1 MSLEVKIKKKL
12 KEFTLESELNVETGC
27 TGLMGPSGSGKSI
40 TLKCIAGVETA
51 DSGRIVL
58 DGKILY
64 DSEKKIDLPPQKRK
78 IGYLFQGYALFPNMT
93 IEENI
98 KTGLRAKGFPK
109 DEIEQKTNDMMKR
122 FHIEELAKR
131 YPRQISGGQKQRT
144 ALARML
150 VCEPEVIL
158 MYVTKN
164 TIFKEV
170 IWEKPHYYEIL
181 HSIFKKVRKLQM
193 KKKFLAVLL
202 AVAMV
207 LGVTACGSSKDSSK
221 STTEA
226 VKKEETTTITLAAAA
241 SLEKCY
247 TEKLIPM
254 FEKENKGIKVEG
266 SYDSSGKLQS
276 QIENGMAADVFM
288 SAATEQMNNL
298 VKGKYISKGD
308 VVELLENKVVLIAP
322 KKGDAKVSSFK
333 DITKADTIALG
344 DPKSVPAGQYA
355 QEIFTNLKN
364 WNDVKK
370 KASFG
375 TNVTEVL
382 NWVAKGSASCGV
394 VYATDAASNKDVKVL
409 AEAPA
414 DALKTPVIYPV
425 AALKKSKN
433 KDAADKFVKFL
444 QSEKALKVFRSYGF
458 TINK

>member
-1 MSLEVKIKKKL
+1 MVTGYNLHLDKDITKFQDYVQIG
-12 KEFTLESELNVETGC
+12 ETH
-27 TGLMGPSGSGKSI
+27 LS
-40 TLKCIAGVETA
+40 
-51 DSGRIVL
+51 
-58 DGKILY
+58 
-64 DSEKKIDLPPQKRK
+64 
-78 IGYLFQGYALFPNMT
+78 
-93 IEENI
+93 
-98 KTGLRAKGFPK
+98 
-109 DEIEQKTNDMMKR
+109 
-122 FHIEELAKR
+122 
-131 YPRQISGGQKQRT
+131 GQK
-144 ALARML
+144 AKVSENLKKY
-150 VCEPEVIL
+150 VI
-158 MYVTKN
+158 
-164 TIFKEV
+164 
-170 IWEKPHYYEIL
+170 
-181 HSIFKKVRKLQM
+181 
-193 KKKFLAVLL
+193 
-202 AVAMV
+202 
-207 LGVTACGSSKDSSK
+207 D
-221 STTEA
+221 
-226 VKKEETTTITLAAAA
+226 
-241 SLEKCY
+241 
-247 TEKLIPM
+247 
-254 FEKENKGIKVEG
+254 GIVDG
-266 SYDSSGKLQS
+266 T
-276 QIENGMAADVFM
+276 QIEKDWFPQMEADVFM
-288 SAATEQMNNL
+288 SAATEQMNSL
-298 VKGKYISKGD
+298 VKEKYISKRD

-444 QSEKALKVFRSYGF
+444 QSEKVLKVFRSYGF

>member
-1 MSLEVKIKKKL
+1 
-12 KEFTLESELNVETGC
+12 
-27 TGLMGPSGSGKSI
+27 
-40 TLKCIAGVETA
+40 
-51 DSGRIVL
+51 
-58 DGKILY
+58 
-64 DSEKKIDLPPQKRK
+64 
-78 IGYLFQGYALFPNMT
+78 
-93 IEENI
+93 
-98 KTGLRAKGFPK
+98 
-109 DEIEQKTNDMMKR
+109 
-122 FHIEELAKR
+122 
-131 YPRQISGGQKQRT
+131 
-144 ALARML
+144 
-150 VCEPEVIL
+150 
-158 MYVTKN
+158 
-164 TIFKEV
+164 
-170 IWEKPHYYEIL
+170 
-181 HSIFKKVRKLQM
+181 M

-202 AVAMV
+202 AGAMV
-207 LGVTACGSSKDSSK
+207 LGVTACGTSKDSSK
-221 STTEA
+221 STTKA

-254 FEKENKGIKVEG
+254 FEEENKGIKVEG

-276 QIENGMAADVFM
+276 QIENGMEADVFM

-298 VKGKYISKGD
+298 VKEKYISKGD

-382 NWVAKGSASCGV
+382 NCVAKG
-394 VYATDAASNKDVKVL
+394 SNKDVKVL

>member
-1 MSLEVKIKKKL
+1 
-12 KEFTLESELNVETGC
+12 
-27 TGLMGPSGSGKSI
+27 
-40 TLKCIAGVETA
+40 
-51 DSGRIVL
+51 
-58 DGKILY
+58 
-64 DSEKKIDLPPQKRK
+64 
-78 IGYLFQGYALFPNMT
+78 
-93 IEENI
+93 
-98 KTGLRAKGFPK
+98 
-109 DEIEQKTNDMMKR
+109 
-122 FHIEELAKR
+122 
-131 YPRQISGGQKQRT
+131 
-144 ALARML
+144 
-150 VCEPEVIL
+150 
-158 MYVTKN
+158 
-164 TIFKEV
+164 
-170 IWEKPHYYEIL
+170 
-181 HSIFKKVRKLQM
+181 M

-202 AVAMV
+202 AGAMV

-221 STTEA
+221 STTGA
-226 VKKEETTTITLAAAA
+226 AKKEETTTITLAAAA

-288 SAATEQMNNL
+288 SAATEQMNSL
-298 VKGKYISKGD
+298 VKEKYISKRD

-394 VYATDAASNKDVKVL
+394 VYATDAASNKDVKVFL
-409 AEAPA
+409 VVFFAVSPV

>member
-1 MSLEVKIKKKL
+1 
-12 KEFTLESELNVETGC
+12 
-27 TGLMGPSGSGKSI
+27 
-40 TLKCIAGVETA
+40 
-51 DSGRIVL
+51 
-58 DGKILY
+58 
-64 DSEKKIDLPPQKRK
+64 
-78 IGYLFQGYALFPNMT
+78 
-93 IEENI
+93 
-98 KTGLRAKGFPK
+98 
-109 DEIEQKTNDMMKR
+109 
-122 FHIEELAKR
+122 
-131 YPRQISGGQKQRT
+131 
-144 ALARML
+144 
-150 VCEPEVIL
+150 
-158 MYVTKN
+158 
-164 TIFKEV
+164 
-170 IWEKPHYYEIL
+170 
-181 HSIFKKVRKLQM
+181 M

-202 AVAMV
+202 AGAMV

-247 TEKLIPM
+247 TEKLILM
-254 FEKENKGIKVEG
+254 FEKENKGIKIEG

-276 QIENGMAADVFM
+276 QIENGMTADVFM

-308 VVELLENKVVLIAP
+308 VVELLENKVAP

-414 DALKTPVIYPV
+414 DALKTPVVYPV
-425 AALKKSKN
+425 AALKKRKN

>member
-1 MSLEVKIKKKL
+1 
-12 KEFTLESELNVETGC
+12 
-27 TGLMGPSGSGKSI
+27 
-40 TLKCIAGVETA
+40 
-51 DSGRIVL
+51 
-58 DGKILY
+58 
-64 DSEKKIDLPPQKRK
+64 
-78 IGYLFQGYALFPNMT
+78 
-93 IEENI
+93 
-98 KTGLRAKGFPK
+98 
-109 DEIEQKTNDMMKR
+109 
-122 FHIEELAKR
+122 
-131 YPRQISGGQKQRT
+131 
-144 ALARML
+144 
-150 VCEPEVIL
+150 
-158 MYVTKN
+158 
-164 TIFKEV
+164 
-170 IWEKPHYYEIL
+170 
-181 HSIFKKVRKLQM
+181 M

-202 AVAMV
+202 AGAMV

-254 FEKENKGIKVEG
+254 FEKENKEIKVEG
-266 SYDSSGKLQS
+266 SSSGKLQS

-298 VKGKYISKGD
+298 LKGKYISKGD

>member
-1 MSLEVKIKKKL
+1 
-12 KEFTLESELNVETGC
+12 
-27 TGLMGPSGSGKSI
+27 
-40 TLKCIAGVETA
+40 
-51 DSGRIVL
+51 
-58 DGKILY
+58 
-64 DSEKKIDLPPQKRK
+64 
-78 IGYLFQGYALFPNMT
+78 
-93 IEENI
+93 
-98 KTGLRAKGFPK
+98 
-109 DEIEQKTNDMMKR
+109 
-122 FHIEELAKR
+122 
-131 YPRQISGGQKQRT
+131 
-144 ALARML
+144 
-150 VCEPEVIL
+150 
-158 MYVTKN
+158 
-164 TIFKEV
+164 
-170 IWEKPHYYEIL
+170 
-181 HSIFKKVRKLQM
+181 M

-254 FEKENKGIKVEG
+254 FEEENKEIKVEG

-322 KKGDAKVSSFK
+322 KKGDEKVSSFK

-444 QSEKALKVFRSYGF
+444 QSEKVLKVFRSYGF